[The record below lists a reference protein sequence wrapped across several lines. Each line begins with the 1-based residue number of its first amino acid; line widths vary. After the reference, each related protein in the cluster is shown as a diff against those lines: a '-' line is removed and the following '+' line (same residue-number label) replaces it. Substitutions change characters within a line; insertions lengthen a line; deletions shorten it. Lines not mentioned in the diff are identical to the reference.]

1 MRTDRYRPNQPPY
14 LLHALLALS
23 LILNVY
29 LVLDRDS
36 GPTVVNELSQ
46 RPQQSAM
53 LASGQASPELLPSAS
68 SAYTNPAGA
77 ATLASTPSGISTP
90 APAPRARLATG
101 MKSLDSE
108 VNHSLARTFSKAVG
122 DDGGELAALFSRIF
136 MWEMDLRKD
145 VLRGDRVKVLYREG
159 DDGKLEILSAEYDSN
174 KLGKTLSATLFTKAG
189 DSYPS
194 YWNAEGEEIPRQ
206 LRNSPMAEYQQVT
219 ALLGDG
225 RGHSGMDFKAPVGST
240 VVSPK
245 SGTVTRVNWNRGYNG
260 NCIEVRFADGT
271 LAKFLHLE
279 DTLVRA
285 NQHVRAGERIAT
297 SGNTGRSTA
306 PHLHY
311 QLDRGSRNLDPV
323 EYHGTSQ
330 RSLAQGEMGRFNS
343 QRTQFEAMVSGSAVA
358 RN

>member
-1 MRTDRYRPNQPPY
+1 MRTDRYRPHQPPY

-36 GPTVVNELSQ
+36 TPRDSSDFAQ
-46 RPQQSAM
+46 RLQQSAM
-53 LASGQASPELLPSAS
+53 MSTNPSAQALVPPADAAYSAPTLAPS
-68 SAYTNPAGA
+68 SAAPQAAVPTAGVP
-77 ATLASTPSGISTP
+77 T
-90 APAPRARLATG
+90 ARLATG
-101 MKSLDSE
+101 MRSLDAE

-122 DDGGELAALFSRIF
+122 EDGGELAALFSRIF
-136 MWEMDLRKD
+136 MWEMDLRRD
-145 VLRGDRVKVLYREG
+145 VLRGDHVKVLYREG

-174 KLGKTLSATLFTKAG
+174 KLKKTISATLFTKAG
-189 DSYPS
+189 DTYPS
-194 YWNAEGEEIPRQ
+194 YWNAQGEEIPRR
-206 LRNSPMAEYQQVT
+206 LRNSPMSEFQQVT

-225 RGHSGMDFKAPVGST
+225 RGHNGMDFKAPVGST

-245 SGTVTRVNWNRGYNG
+245 SGTVTRVNWNTGYNG

-311 QLDRGSRNLDPV
+311 QLDRGSRTLDPV
-323 EYHGTSQ
+323 KYHGTNR
-330 RSLAQGEMGRFNS
+330 RSLSQGEMGRFTS
-343 QRTQFEAMVSGSAVA
+343 QSSRFEAMIQGTAVA
-358 RN
+358 TN